1 MKKEERLNLLKLSK
15 PKYVLYWHFIK
26 GYNNPYMQGYIGIA
40 EVTKYA
46 NRWNGDFKSNYKGC
60 SHFYNV
66 ISKYGEDSIETK
78 ILHDG
83 LSLEEANNLEYLY
96 RPNSNIGWNVRQGG
110 GNKGKLSQE
119 SKNKISDVK
128 KKQYYP
134 YDKIFTTET
143 REKIRLSKLGNKN
156 MLGKKYSAEVRK
168 HMSESAKKRGVSE
181 NTRKARLKKVICV
194 ETNVIYNSQVEAE
207 QFTGISHKLISA
219 SCCNEKRCAGG
230 YHWRIV

>member
-26 GYNNPYMQGYIGIA
+26 GYNNPYTQGYIGIA

-96 RPNSNIGWNVRQGG
+96 RPNPNIGWNVRQGG

-128 KKQYYP
+128 KKT
-134 YDKIFTTET
+134 I
-143 REKIRLSKLGNKN
+143 LSL
-156 MLGKKYSAEVRK
+156 
-168 HMSESAKKRGVSE
+168 
-181 NTRKARLKKVICV
+181 
-194 ETNVIYNSQVEAE
+194 
-207 QFTGISHKLISA
+207 
-219 SCCNEKRCAGG
+219 
-230 YHWRIV
+230 